1 MHELLFA
8 DILKFTIS
16 PLEKNFEKLYKCI
29 NLGF

>member
-8 DILKFTIS
+8 DIVKFKIS
-16 PLEKNFEKLYKCI
+16 ALEKNFEKLYKCI